1 MKIFHHYNTKATPHH
16 KKDRIE
22 KHFKKRKLI
31 MSTTLS
37 YYLDRISKYAG
48 LSSAFLVVVLSLLVA
63 YDTVMRYLF
72 SEGSIALQEIE
83 WHLFDVIFLLGLTYA
98 LKHDKHVRVD
108 IFFERYSTE
117 SRAIVQIFS
126 MLLLV
131 IPFSLVFL
139 MDALTMLIQSYVQNE
154 ISSDPGGL
162 THRYIIKGVLV
173 LSFILL
179 VLQALSEILKAFQKL
194 ENHKR
199 FLRFLSVVIIVGVL
213 IYTAD
218 HYDMAYWLDPVLL
231 MFALSLFLLM
241 TGFQVAFVFAGV
253 ALLFAMIDNDV
264 GLATLEMQPYRTYG
278 IMGNTTLMAVPLFI
292 FMGLILE
299 KSKMAE
305 GLLISMGRLFGSV
318 RGGLAISVVLVG
330 AILAASTGIVG
341 ASVVMMSLIALPLM
355 LKHNYSPALAS
366 GSIAASGTLG
376 QLIPPSIVLII
387 LGDQMHL
394 SVGDLFRAAVVPGLL
409 LITLYVIYILFIST
423 INKDVAPAITSEDAY
438 SSVLKEAFREIIPPL
453 LLIGVVLG
461 SIFAGIASPSESAAI
476 GVLGAMLLA
485 WSKRNFSYEMVRYAA
500 IETVKLTAMI
510 FMILIGAT
518 AFSLVFNEL
527 GGGDMAMEFFSGDV
541 GEKWMFIFIAM
552 LVIFLLGFFID
563 FIEIAFVVVPILV
576 PIVASFGIDPIWFA
590 ILIAMN
596 LQASFLTPPFGFA
609 LFYLKGAAGDKVS
622 TEAIYKG
629 VIPFIGLQLLALLI
643 IIAYPDLIYLFGK

>member
-1 MKIFHHYNTKATPHH
+1 MQNIQF
-16 KKDRIE
+16 
-22 KHFKKRKLI
+22 
-31 MSTTLS
+31 S

-48 LSSAFLVVVLSLLVA
+48 YLAAVLVVILSLLVA
-63 YDTVMRYLF
+63 YDAGMRYLF
-72 SEGSIALQEIE
+72 SAGSIALQEIE
-83 WHLFDVIFLLGLTYA
+83 WHLFDMIFLLGLSYA

-108 IFFERYSTE
+108 IFFERYSQNT
-117 SRAIVQIFS
+117 RMIVQILS
-126 MLLLV
+126 MLLLLL
-131 IPFSLVFL
+131 PFSLLFL
-139 MDALTMLIQSYVQNE
+139 NDALDMTVQSYLQNE
-154 ISSDPGGL
+154 VSSDPGGL
-162 THRYIIKGVLV
+162 THRWLIKAMLV
-173 LSFILL
+173 LSFVLL
-179 VLQALSEILKAFQKL
+179 ILQALSEILKAYHRL
-194 ENHKR
+194 EKKIVLWR
-199 FLRFLSVVIIVGVL
+199 TLRIVLLLGTLVYVAWYNRL
-213 IYTAD
+213 EF
-218 HYDMAYWLDPVLL
+218 WFDPVFL
-231 MFALSLFLLM
+231 MFAMALFLLLA
-241 TGFQVAFVFAGV
+241 GFQVAFVFAGV
-253 ALLFAMIDNDV
+253 ALFFALIADEV
-264 GLATLEMQPYRTYG
+264 GLGVFEMLPYRTYG
-278 IMGNTTLMAVPLFI
+278 IMGNITLMAIPLFI

-305 GLLISMGRLFGSV
+305 KLLISMGQLFGQV

-355 LKHNYSPALAS
+355 LKHKYSPALAS

-409 LITLYVIYILFIST
+409 LIVLYILYILIFSYFS
-423 INKDVAPAITSEDAY
+423 KEVAPAIVSDEPY
-438 SSVLKEAFREIIPPL
+438 GKVVKEALKAIIPPL
-453 LLIGVVLG
+453 LLIGTVLG
-461 SIFAGIASPSESAAI
+461 SIFAGIASPTESAAI
-476 GVLGAMLLA
+476 GVLGAMVLA
-485 WSKRNFSYEMVRYAA
+485 AYNGAFSFDLVRYAS

-527 GGGDMAMEFFSGDV
+527 GGGDMALEFFGGDLDD
-541 GEKWMFIFIAM
+541 KWTFIFIAM
-552 LVIFLLGFFID
+552 LLIFLLGFFID

-622 TEAIYKG
+622 TGSIYKG
-629 VIPFIGLQLLALLI
+629 VIPFILLQVLALGI
-643 IIAYPDLIYLFGK
+643 IVLFPEMIYLFGK

>member
-1 MKIFHHYNTKATPHH
+1 MNI
-16 KKDRIE
+16 DI
-22 KHFKKRKLI
+22 
-31 MSTTLS
+31 S

-48 LSSAFLVVVLSLLVA
+48 LVAAFLVVVLSFLVA
-63 YDTVMRYLF
+63 YDAVMRYLF
-72 SEGSIALQEIE
+72 SAGSIALQEME

-108 IFFERYSTE
+108 IFFERYSKE
-117 SRAIVQIFS
+117 KRAIVQILS
-126 MLLLV
+126 MLFLV
-131 IPFSLVFL
+131 LPFSLVFL
-139 MDALTMLIQSYVQNE
+139 VDAIDMFIQSYVQNE

-162 THRYIIKGVLV
+162 THRYMIKGVLV
-173 LSFILL
+173 LSFVLL
-179 VLQALSEILKAFQKL
+179 LIQALSEVFKAFERLACK
-194 ENHKR
+194 KMFVR
-199 FLRFLSVVIIVGVL
+199 VLSIVLGLGGLV
-213 IYTAD
+213 YMAN
-218 HYDMAYWLDPVLL
+218 HYDMAYWVDPILL
-231 MFALSLFLLM
+231 MFALTLFLLM
-241 TGFQVAFVFAGV
+241 AGFQVAFVFAGV
-253 ALLFAMIDNDV
+253 ALLFAVISKEV
-264 GLATLEMQPYRTYG
+264 GLGALEMLPYRTYG
-278 IMGNTTLMAVPLFI
+278 IMGNATLMAVPLFI

-305 GLLISMGRLFGSV
+305 GLLLSMAKLFGAV

-355 LKHNYSPALAS
+355 LKHHYSPALAS

-409 LITLYVIYILFIST
+409 LIALYVIYILVVSYL
-423 INKDVAPAITSEDAY
+423 NKEIAPAIVSEEKY
-438 SSVLKEAFREIIPPL
+438 TEVLKEAGKEIIPPL
-453 LLIGVVLG
+453 LLISVVLG

-476 GVLGAMLLA
+476 GVLGAMVLA
-485 WSKRNFSYEMVRYAA
+485 WYKRNFSYEMVRYAA

-527 GGGDMAMEFFSGDV
+527 GGGDMAMEFFA
-541 GEKWMFIFIAM
+541 GEMADKWMFIFVAM

-576 PIVASFGIDPIWFA
+576 PIVASFGIDPVWFA

-622 TEAIYKG
+622 TGAIYKG
-629 VIPFIGLQLLALLI
+629 VVPFIGLQLLALLI
-643 IIAYPDLIYLFGK
+643 ILFYPDLIYMFGK

>member
-1 MKIFHHYNTKATPHH
+1 MK
-16 KKDRIE
+16 KKEIS
-22 KHFKKRKLI
+22 F
-31 MSTTLS
+31 
-37 YYLDRISKYAG
+37 YLDRISKYAG
-48 LSSAFLVVVLSLLVA
+48 YVSAFLVVVLSLLVA
-63 YDTVMRYLF
+63 YDAGMRYLF
-72 SEGSIALQEIE
+72 SAGSIALQEIE
-83 WHLFDVIFLLGLTYA
+83 WHIFDIIFLLGLSYA
-98 LKHDKHVRVD
+98 LKHKKHVRVD
-108 IFFERYSTE
+108 IFYEHYSSNTK
-117 SRAIVQIFS
+117 ATVQILS
-126 MLLLV
+126 MLLLL
-131 IPFSLVFL
+131 IPFSLLFL
-139 MDALTMLIQSYVQNE
+139 NDALDMTYQSYLQHE

-162 THRYIIKGVLV
+162 TNRWLIKAMLVFSFLLLILQAVSEVLKAYHHLDNKKVLWFSLLVVSILGTLVYLAWFYRVAFWFEPVFLMFLMALV
-173 LSFILL
+173 LLL
-179 VLQALSEILKAFQKL
+179 S
-194 ENHKR
+194 
-199 FLRFLSVVIIVGVL
+199 
-213 IYTAD
+213 
-218 HYDMAYWLDPVLL
+218 
-231 MFALSLFLLM
+231 
-241 TGFQVAFVFAGV
+241 GFQVAFVFAGV
-253 ALLFAMIDNDV
+253 ALFFALIADEV
-264 GLATLEMQPYRTYG
+264 GLGVLEMLPYRTYG
-278 IMGNTTLMAVPLFI
+278 IMGNITLMAIPLFI

-305 GLLISMGRLFGSV
+305 NLLISMGQLFGAV

-409 LITLYVIYILFIST
+409 LIVLYILYILLISYF
-423 INKDVAPAITSEDAY
+423 NKDVAPSIVSNKAYKNVVKDALKAI
-438 SSVLKEAFREIIPPL
+438 VPPL
-453 LLIGVVLG
+453 LLIAAVLG
-461 SIFAGIASPSESAAI
+461 SIFAGIASPTESAAI
-476 GVLGAMLLA
+476 GVLGAVVLA
-485 WSKRNFSYEMVRYAA
+485 FYNNAFSFRLISYAS
-500 IETVKLTAMI
+500 IETAKLTAMI

-527 GGGDMAMEFFSGDV
+527 GGGDMALEFFASDMGD
-541 GEKWMFIFIAM
+541 KWTFIFIAM

-609 LFYLKGAAGDKVS
+609 LFYLKGAAGNKVS
-622 TEAIYKG
+622 TGAIYRG
-629 VIPFIGLQLLALLI
+629 VIPFILLQVLALGI
-643 IIAYPDLIYLFGK
+643 IVLFPNMIYLFGK

>member
-1 MKIFHHYNTKATPHH
+1 MQSL
-16 KKDRIE
+16 
-22 KHFKKRKLI
+22 HF
-31 MSTTLS
+31 S

-48 LSSAFLVVVLSLLVA
+48 YLAAILVVILSLLVA
-63 YDTVMRYLF
+63 YDAGMRYLF

-83 WHLFDVIFLLGLTYA
+83 WHLFDVIFLLGLSYA

-108 IFFERYSTE
+108 IFFERYSHDTK
-117 SRAIVQIFS
+117 AIVQIIA

-131 IPFSLVFL
+131 IPFSFIFL
-139 MDALTMLIQSYVQNE
+139 SDALDMTYQSFLQHEV
-154 ISSDPGGL
+154 SPDPGGL
-162 THRYIIKGVLV
+162 TARWMIKAMLV
-173 LSFILL
+173 FSFALL
-179 VLQALSEILKAFQKL
+179 ILQALSESLKAYHRL
-194 ENHKR
+194 EKKILLWRTLWCVLLLGSLVYVAWYNR
-199 FLRFLSVVIIVGVL
+199 LEFWFDPVFLMF
-213 IYTAD
+213 T
-218 HYDMAYWLDPVLL
+218 MALVLL
-231 MFALSLFLLM
+231 ML
-241 TGFQVAFVFAGV
+241 GFQVAFVFASV
-253 ALLFAMIDNDV
+253 ALFFALITDEV
-264 GLATLEMQPYRTYG
+264 GLHILEMLPYRTYG
-278 IMGNTTLMAVPLFI
+278 IMANVTLMAIPLFI

-305 GLLISMGRLFGSV
+305 NLLLSMGKLFGKV
-318 RGGLAISVVLVG
+318 RGGLAVSVVLVG

-376 QLIPPSIVLII
+376 QLIPPSIVLIV

-394 SVGDLFRAAVVPGLL
+394 SVGDLFKAAVVPGLL
-409 LITLYVIYILFIST
+409 LIVLYVLYILIFSYF
-423 INKDVAPAITSEDAY
+423 KKGAAPAIISDEPYGD
-438 SSVLKEAFREIIPPL
+438 VLKEAIKAIIPPL
-453 LLIGVVLG
+453 LLIGAVLG
-461 SIFAGIASPSESAAI
+461 SIFAGIASPTESAAI
-476 GVLGAMLLA
+476 GVLGAMALA
-485 WSKRNFSYEMVRYAA
+485 AFNRAFSFELVRYAS

-527 GGGDMAMEFFSGDV
+527 GGGDMALQFFAEDMGD
-541 GEKWMFIFIAM
+541 KWTFILMAM
-552 LVIFLLGFFID
+552 LLIFLLGFFID

-609 LFYLKGAAGDKVS
+609 LFYLKGAAGDKVR
-622 TEAIYKG
+622 TGEIYKG
-629 VIPFIGLQLLALLI
+629 VIPFILLQVLALGI
-643 IIAYPDLIYLFGK
+643 IVLFPDLIYIFGK

>member
-1 MKIFHHYNTKATPHH
+1 MNLSF
-16 KKDRIE
+16 
-22 KHFKKRKLI
+22 
-31 MSTTLS
+31 S
-37 YYLDRISKYAG
+37 YYLDQISKYAG
-48 LSSAFLVVVLSLLVA
+48 YFAALLVVVLSLLVA
-63 YDTVMRYLF
+63 YDAVMRYLF
-72 SEGSIALQEIE
+72 ASGSIALQEIE
-83 WHLFDVIFLLGLTYA
+83 WHLFDIIFLLGLSYA

-108 IFFERYSTE
+108 IFFERYSKE
-117 SRAIVQIFS
+117 SRAIIQIFS

-131 IPFSLVFL
+131 IPFSLIFL
-139 MDALTMLIQSYVQNE
+139 SDSLDMLLQSYLQNE

-162 THRYIIKGVLV
+162 THRYLIKGMLV
-173 LSFILL
+173 LAFILL
-179 VLQALSEILKAFQKL
+179 IIQALSEMLKAVERL
-194 ENHKR
+194 ESKKM
-199 FLRFLSVVIIVGVL
+199 FLRALGVVSVLGLLV
-213 IYTAD
+213 YYAD
-218 HYDMAYWLDPVLL
+218 HYDMAYWLDPIIL
-231 MFALSLFLLM
+231 MFVLTLFLLM
-241 TGFQVAFVFAGV
+241 AGFQVAFVFAGV
-253 ALLFAMIDNDV
+253 ALLFAVIDNDV
-264 GLATLEMQPYRTYG
+264 GLVTLEMLPYRTYG
-278 IMGNTTLMAVPLFI
+278 IMGNVTLMAVPLFI

-299 KSKMAE
+299 RSKMAE
-305 GLLISMGRLFGSV
+305 GLLLSMGKLFGSV

-355 LKHNYSPALAS
+355 LKHHYSPALAS

-376 QLIPPSIVLII
+376 QLIPPSIILII

-409 LITLYVIYILFIST
+409 LIVLYIVYILAVSYM
-423 INKDVAPAITSEDAY
+423 NKEIAPAIILDEPY
-438 SSVLKEAFREIIPPL
+438 SHVVKEAIREIIPPL

-485 WSKRNFSYEMVRYAA
+485 LGKRTFSYKMVRYAA

-527 GGGDMAMEFFSGDV
+527 GGGDMAMEFFAGDM
-541 GEKWMFIFIAM
+541 GDKWMFIFIAM
-552 LVIFLLGFFID
+552 LAIFLLGFFID

-576 PIVASFGIDPIWFA
+576 PIVASFGIDPVWFA

-609 LFYLKGAAGDKVS
+609 LFYLKGAAGDKV
-622 TEAIYKG
+622 TTGAIYKG
-629 VIPFIGLQLLALLI
+629 VIPFIGLQILALLI
-643 IIAYPDLIYLFGK
+643 IISYPDLIYLLEK

>member
-1 MKIFHHYNTKATPHH
+1 MQQL
-16 KKDRIE
+16 
-22 KHFKKRKLI
+22 HF
-31 MSTTLS
+31 S
-37 YYLDRISKYAG
+37 YYLDRISKYSG
-48 LSSAFLVVVLSLLVA
+48 QFSAILVVLLSLLVA
-63 YDTVMRYLF
+63 YDAGMRYLF
-72 SEGSIALQEIE
+72 SAGSIALQEVE
-83 WHLFDVIFLLGLTYA
+83 WHLFDVVFLLGLTYA

-108 IFFERYSTE
+108 IFFERYSQQT
-117 SRAIVQIFS
+117 RMIVQILS

-131 IPFSLVFL
+131 MPFSLLFL
-139 MDALTMLIQSYVQNE
+139 NDALDMTYQSFMQHEV
-154 ISSDPGGL
+154 SSDPGGL
-162 THRYIIKGVLV
+162 THRWLIKAMLAFAFVL
-173 LSFILL
+173 LL
-179 VLQALSEILKAFQKL
+179 MQALSEVLKAYHRL
-194 ENHKR
+194 ENKSALWR
-199 FLRFLSVVIIVGVL
+199 VLGVVALLGGLVYIAWFYRMAFWFDPVFLMFGLAL
-213 IYTAD
+213 
-218 HYDMAYWLDPVLL
+218 VLL
-231 MFALSLFLLM
+231 MA
-241 TGFQVAFVFAGV
+241 GFQVAFVFAGV
-253 ALLFAMIDNDV
+253 ALFFALIADEV
-264 GLATLEMQPYRTYG
+264 GLGVLEMLPYRTYG
-278 IMGNTTLMAVPLFI
+278 IMGNVTLMAVPLFI

-305 GLLISMGRLFGSV
+305 GLLISMGKLFGQV

-409 LITLYVIYILFIST
+409 LIALYVIYILVISY
-423 INKDVAPAITSEDAY
+423 INKDIAPAIVSDEPY
-438 SSVLKEAFREIIPPL
+438 SAVLKEAIKEIIPPL

-485 WSKRNFSYEMVRYAA
+485 VSKRNFSFEMVRYAA

-527 GGGDMAMEFFSGDV
+527 GGGDMAMEFFAGDM
-541 GEKWMFIFIAM
+541 GDKWMFILIAM

-622 TEAIYKG
+622 TGAIYKG
-629 VIPFIGLQLLALLI
+629 VIPFILLQVLALGI
-643 IIAYPDLIYLFGK
+643 IILFPELIYLFGK

>member
-1 MKIFHHYNTKATPHH
+1 MKQIQ
-16 KKDRIE
+16 
-22 KHFKKRKLI
+22 
-31 MSTTLS
+31 LS
-37 YYLDRISKYAG
+37 YYLDRIAKYSGYLA
-48 LSSAFLVVVLSLLVA
+48 AVLVMVLSLLVA
-63 YDTVMRYLF
+63 YDAAMRYLF
-72 SEGSIALQEIE
+72 SAGSIALQEIE
-83 WHLFDVIFLLGLTYA
+83 WHLFDIIFLLGLSYA

-108 IFFERYSTE
+108 IFFERYSKQT
-117 SRAIVQIFS
+117 RAVVQILS

-131 IPFSLVFL
+131 IPFSLIFL
-139 MDALTMLIQSYVQNE
+139 NDALDMTYQSFLQHEV
-154 ISSDPGGL
+154 SSDPGGL
-162 THRYIIKGVLV
+162 TDRWLIKAVLALGFV
-173 LSFILL
+173 LLL
-179 VLQALSEILKAFQKL
+179 VQAVSETVKAYHRL
-194 ENHKR
+194 ENKMILVKI
-199 FLRFLSVVIIVGVL
+199 FVVVAFVAGLV
-213 IYTAD
+213 Y
-218 HYDMAYWLDPVLL
+218 MAWFNRMAFWVDPVFL
-231 MFALSLFLLM
+231 MFALALVLLM
-241 TGFQVAFVFAGV
+241 AGFQVAFVFAGV
-253 ALLFAMIDNDV
+253 ALFFALISDEV
-264 GLATLEMQPYRTYG
+264 GLHALEMLPYRTYG
-278 IMGNTTLMAVPLFI
+278 IMGNVTLMAVPLFI

-305 GLLISMGRLFGSV
+305 GLLLSMGKLFGEV

-355 LKHNYSPALAS
+355 LKHQYSPALAS

-409 LITLYVIYILFIST
+409 LIVLYIIYILLISYL
-423 INKDVAPAITSEDAY
+423 NKEIAPAIVSDEPYADM
-438 SSVLKEAFREIIPPL
+438 LKEAIKEIIPPL

-476 GVLGAMLLA
+476 GVLGAIVLAVGKRTFSFKML
-485 WSKRNFSYEMVRYAA
+485 RYAS

-541 GEKWMFIFIAM
+541 GDKWMFILIAM

-576 PIVASFGIDPIWFA
+576 PIVAAFGIDPVWFA

-609 LFYLKGAAGDKVS
+609 LFYLKGAAGNKVS
-622 TEAIYKG
+622 TGAIYKG

-643 IIAYPDLIYLFGK
+643 IVMYPDLIYLFGK